1 MKLKRYSIF
10 TFKKI
15 THIFCDFLFKKK
27 KKKAFANEKNINK
40 LTNERKRNLFHIEGL
55 RFTEELI
62 SLNN

>member
-1 MKLKRYSIF
+1 MKLKPYSIF
-10 TFKKI
+10 RFKKI
-15 THIFCDFLFKKK
+15 AHIFCDFLL
-27 KKKAFANEKNINK
+27 KKKAKTFPNEKNINK